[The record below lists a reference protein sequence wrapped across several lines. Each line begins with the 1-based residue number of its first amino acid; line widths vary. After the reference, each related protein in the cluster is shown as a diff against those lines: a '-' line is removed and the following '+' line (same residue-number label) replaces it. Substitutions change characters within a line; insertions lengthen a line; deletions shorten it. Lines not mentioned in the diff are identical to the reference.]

1 MYKPFIQPP
10 ALVRQLYPNRL
21 WRMNP
26 LEQSVYLTFDD
37 GPHPEITPFVLE
49 QLSRA
54 GAKATFFCIG
64 SRVAAYPQV
73 YQQIIEQG
81 HRVGNHTHQHLHAW
95 RINQADYL
103 NDVAAAAN
111 LIDSNLF
118 RPPYGKLSWQ
128 MAKQIPTVIKEP
140 AQIVMWDILSG
151 DFDQRLT
158 AAGCLENCRRFLRP
172 GSIIV
177 LHDSEKAWGRLS
189 VLLPALI
196 SLTASAGYSLKSLP

>member
-10 ALVRQLYPNRL
+10 ALLRQLYPKRL

-26 LEQSVYLTFDD
+26 LEPSVYLTFDD
-37 GPHPEITPFVLE
+37 GPHPEITPFVLD
-49 QLSRA
+49 QLSRV
-54 GAKATFFCIG
+54 GAKASFFCIG
-64 SRVAAYPQV
+64 SRVATYPQV
-73 YQQIIEQG
+73 YRQILEQG
-81 HRVGNHTHQHLHAW
+81 HRVGNHTNQHLNAW
-95 RINQADYL
+95 QTNQTDYL
-103 NDVAAAAN
+103 RDVAVAAS

-118 RPPYGKLSWQ
+118 RPPYGKLPWPVAS
-128 MAKQIPTVIKEP
+128 KISSVIKAP

-177 LHDSEKAWGRLS
+177 LHDSEKAWERLS

>member
-10 ALVRQLYPNRL
+10 ALARLFYPNRL

-26 LEQSVYLTFDD
+26 LEPSVYLTFDD

-49 QLSRA
+49 QLSRV
-54 GAKATFFCIG
+54 GAKASFFCIG
-64 SRVAAYPQV
+64 SRVAAYPLV

-81 HRVGNHTHQHLHAW
+81 HRVGNHTQEHLNAW
-95 RINQADYL
+95 HINQQDYL
-103 NDVAAAAN
+103 KDVAVAAE

-118 RPPYGKLSWQ
+118 RPPYGKLPWQ
-128 MAKQIPTVIKEP
+128 IAKQIPTVIKAP

-151 DFDQRLT
+151 DFDHRLT
-158 AAGCLENCRRFLRP
+158 AAACLENCRRYLRP

-177 LHDSEKAWGRLS
+177 LHDSEKAWDRLKI
-189 VLLPALI
+189 LLPELLSLI
-196 SLTASAGYSLKSLP
+196 GSAGYSLKALP

>member
-37 GPHPEITPFVLE
+37 GPHPEITPFVLD
-49 QLSRA
+49 QLSRV
-54 GAKATFFCIG
+54 GAKASFFCIG

-81 HRVGNHTHQHLHAW
+81 HRVGNHTNQHLNAW
-95 RINQADYL
+95 QTNQTDYL
-103 NDVAAAAN
+103 RDVAAAAS

-118 RPPYGKLSWQ
+118 RPPYGKLPWPVAS
-128 MAKQIPTVIKEP
+128 KISSVIKAP

-151 DFDQRLT
+151 DFDHNLT
-158 AAGCLENCRRFLRP
+158 AEACLENCRRYLRP

>member
-1 MYKPFIQPP
+1 
-10 ALVRQLYPNRL
+10 
-21 WRMNP
+21 
-26 LEQSVYLTFDD
+26 
-37 GPHPEITPFVLE
+37 
-49 QLSRA
+49 
-54 GAKATFFCIG
+54 
-64 SRVAAYPQV
+64 
-73 YQQIIEQG
+73 
-81 HRVGNHTHQHLHAW
+81 
-95 RINQADYL
+95 
-103 NDVAAAAN
+103 
-111 LIDSNLF
+111 
-118 RPPYGKLSWQ
+118 

-177 LHDSEKAWGRLS
+177 LHDSEKAWERLS

>member
-10 ALVRQLYPNRL
+10 ALARLFYPNRL

-26 LEQSVYLTFDD
+26 LEPSVYLTFDD

-49 QLSRA
+49 QLSRV
-54 GAKATFFCIG
+54 GAKASFFCIG
-64 SRVAAYPQV
+64 SRVAAYPLV

-81 HRVGNHTHQHLHAW
+81 HRVGNHTQEHLNAW
-95 RINQADYL
+95 HINQQDYL
-103 NDVAAAAN
+103 KDVAVAAQ

-118 RPPYGKLSWQ
+118 RPPYGKLPWQ
-128 MAKQIPTVIKEP
+128 IAKQIPTVIKAP

-151 DFDQRLT
+151 DFDHRLT
-158 AAGCLENCRRFLRP
+158 AAACLENCRRYLRP

-177 LHDSEKAWGRLS
+177 LHDSEKAWDRLKI
-189 VLLPALI
+189 LLPELLSLI
-196 SLTASAGYSLKSLP
+196 GSAGYSLKALP

>member
-1 MYKPFIQPP
+1 
-10 ALVRQLYPNRL
+10 
-21 WRMNP
+21 
-26 LEQSVYLTFDD
+26 
-37 GPHPEITPFVLE
+37 
-49 QLSRA
+49 
-54 GAKATFFCIG
+54 
-64 SRVAAYPQV
+64 
-73 YQQIIEQG
+73 
-81 HRVGNHTHQHLHAW
+81 VGNHTHQHLHAW
-95 RINQADYL
+95 RTNQADYL

-158 AAGCLENCRRFLRP
+158 VAGCLENCRRFLRP